1 MAINSSLPP
10 RGGNGGNMG
19 DEGDD
24 KNLLRGGFDKKEDKD
39 EGSLRP
45 KRLVEYIGQGKVKE
59 RLGLSLAA
67 AKLREQSLDHIL
79 LSGPPGLGKTSL
91 ANVIA
96 NEMGTSFKVTS
107 GPAIEKPGDL
117 LAVLTNL
124 EPGAVLFID
133 EIHRLNRTAEEF
145 LYPAMEDF
153 VVDMV
158 IGQGPS
164 ARTMQIPLER
174 FTLIGAT
181 TRPGLL
187 TKPLR
192 DRFGIVEQFEF
203 YDPADLAQII
213 TRSAAILKVPIE
225 ESGSKEIASRSR
237 GTPRIANRL
246 LRRVRDYAQV
256 RGDGTITRE
265 TADASL
271 IMQGIDELG
280 LDEFDRRYLRMLIE
294 KFEGGPVGAETM
306 AATMQEE
313 RDTIED
319 VHEPYLMM
327 LGFIQ
332 RTPRGRIATRGAY
345 EHLKITYRPRI
356 KDSDKYSS
364 AGDSPLQPRLIEDD
378 ENDENDENDSE

>member
-1 MAINSSLPP
+1 MAISSSLPP
-10 RGGNGGNMG
+10 S
-19 DEGDD
+19 D
-24 KNLLRGGFDKKEDKD
+24 KDSDNDKDTPLISGEFSQKEDGD

-45 KRLVEYIGQGKVKE
+45 KRLIEYIGQSKVKE
-59 RLGLSLAA
+59 MLGLSLAA
-67 AKLREQSLDHIL
+67 AKLREQPLDHIL

-117 LAVLTNL
+117 VAILSNL
-124 EPGAVLFID
+124 DEGAILFID
-133 EIHRLNRTAEEF
+133 EVHRLNRTAEEF

-153 VVDMV
+153 TVDMV

-164 ARTMQIPLER
+164 ARTMQIPLAK

-187 TKPLR
+187 TNPLR
-192 DRFGIVEQFEF
+192 DRFGIVQQFDF
-203 YDPADLAQII
+203 YEVADLQKII
-213 TRSAAILKVPIE
+213 VRSAAILNVPIDAA
-225 ESGSKEIASRSR
+225 GAAEIASRSR
-237 GTPRIANRL
+237 GTPRIANRI

-256 RGDGTITRE
+256 KGDGTITKE
-265 TADASL
+265 IADASL
-271 IMQGIDELG
+271 LMQGIDEIG
-280 LDEFDRRYLRMLIE
+280 LDAFDHRYLRLLIE
-294 KFEGGPVGAETM
+294 KFDGGPAGAETM

-313 RDTIED
+313 RDTLED

-332 RTPRGRIATRGAY
+332 RTPRGRVATRGAY
-345 EHLKITYRPRI
+345 AHLKIKYPKRVL
-356 KDSDKYSS
+356 DS
-364 AGDSPLQPRLIEDD
+364 QPSLLEDD
-378 ENDENDENDSE
+378 E